1 MITAGEYCDFDG
13 TLIIMKAGKNLK
25 KLKEKIKACGKKAC
39 LAENCGMAGERIYP
53 DLEAMPDEAGYFS
66 ILLVKP

>member
-1 MITAGEYCDFDG
+1 MITAGEYRDFDG

-25 KLKEKIKACGKKAC
+25 KLKEEIKACSKKAW
-39 LAENCGMAGERIYP
+39 LVENCGMAEERIYS